1 MNIEYK
7 KAILDENTVK
17 QLIDLSY
24 VWEKEDI
31 TFGLRHNEPSDIGEI
46 CFIAL
51 DNDKIIGY
59 IFGNYFINDKY
70 RSYGEI
76 GDKFFDVFEIYVLPE
91 YRSQGIGKKLFSL
104 LEEEVRKEAKYI
116 ILSTATKDYKRIL
129 KFYSEEVEMTFH
141 DALFFKKTNN

>member
-1 MNIEYK
+1 MFKEFVYTSFID
-7 KAILDENTVK
+7 ANTVK

-31 TFGLRHNEPSDIGEI
+31 TFGLRHNEFSDIGEI

-59 IFGNYFINDKY
+59 IFGNYFINDKN

-76 GDKFFDVFEIYVLPE
+76 GDEFFDVLELYVLPE

-104 LEEEVRKEAKYI
+104 LEEEVGKEAKYI

-129 KFYSEEVEMTFH
+129 KFYAEEVEMTFH
-141 DALFFKKTNN
+141 DALFFKKTK